1 MTDSKYYYLQ
11 EFVVDSFL
19 IDSPIEIESGKLLL
33 EKSTGEI
40 TLLLKLNVLIER
52 QSDISSVTINVSC
65 LDDAGEKIPKIN
77 PYKFVF
83 RDIFLI
89 DKKSFGEKTPI
100 ALDNR
105 VRRVQVN
112 IERVVFID
120 SKIWHSIGENIKQP
134 KLEEVNSL
142 SLDLLG
148 QLERDK
154 NLLSNEEISNIV
166 YLPRQLNNFWVCTC
180 GRPNDNS
187 AEECCRCGFTRD
199 KLFKIINEKSLFANL
214 EIFNELQMINAEK
227 ARLEQELVE
236 KDKQEKIQRDEED
249 QIRRLEEKK
258 RRSIKN
264 RKSGIVFGSLVL
276 LIGILYFVGLPAIN
290 YSIATKYLESKNY
303 DYAIYMFSALGNYR
317 DSDQMVNEVNFQKAA
332 DYLAK
337 KQFDESIMIFQ
348 TLGDYKSADDFKK
361 EAKYQKA
368 KSFLLQRELDQ
379 AISILLDLGN
389 YQNSIAMLIESRYQK
404 ALDLLANSKY
414 EDSINILIELN
425 DYKNSNAMILNEKY
439 LWGKEL
445 FEQNKYKDAIAL
457 FSSIGDYKDTS
468 EILKEAKYR
477 LANQL
482 LSEIKYEDAIKIFD
496 ELNDYKDSSKLS
508 SQSKAGLKEA
518 NYQNAKDS
526 FFNGKFEESNQLF
539 SDLNYYKDTNYYIG
553 KLKPLL
559 GIQGTWEI
567 VGRSDIQLVIDG
579 WRVYF
584 IYSSSLQAE
593 EQPRIQ
599 EKNVSNFSIYFIS
612 YRVDGLY
619 DYYSTFYLPSN
630 TIRDTNIK
638 ITGWV
643 PPKAVPPIKSVYR
656 KISDSTSNPK
666 IPH

>member
-11 EFVVDSFL
+11 EFIVDSFL

-40 TLLLKLNVLIER
+40 SLLLKLNVLIER
-52 QSDISSVTINVSC
+52 KSDISSVTINVSC
-65 LDDAGEKIPKIN
+65 LDDAGEKIQKIN

-105 VRRVQVN
+105 VRRVQVS

-120 SKIWHSIGENIKQP
+120 SKIWRPIGDNIKQP

-142 SLDLLG
+142 PSDLLG

-154 NLLSNEEISNIV
+154 KSLSLEEISKIV
-166 YLPRQLNNFWVCTC
+166 YLPRQLKNFWVCTC
-180 GRPNDNS
+180 GRINGNLVK
-187 AEECCRCGFTRD
+187 ECCRCGFEKD
-199 KLFKIINEKSLFANL
+199 KLFKIVNNKSLFENL
-214 EIFNELQMINAEK
+214 DIYKEIQEINTEK
-227 ARLEQELVE
+227 TRLEHELSE
-236 KDKQEKIQRDEED
+236 KEELEKIQREEEEKNR
-249 QIRRLEEKK
+249 ILEESKH
-258 RRSIKN
+258 RYIKN
-264 RKSGIVFGSLVL
+264 RNLGIIFGCLVL
-276 LIGILYFVGLPAIN
+276 LIGILYFVGLPAVN
-290 YSIATKYLESKNY
+290 YSIATKYLASKNY

-317 DSDQMVNEVNFQKAA
+317 DSDQMVNEANFQKAT

-348 TLGDYKSADDFKK
+348 TLGDYKAADDYKK

-389 YQNSIAMLIESRYQK
+389 YQNSIEMLIESRYQK

-425 DYKNSNAMILNEKY
+425 DYKNSNEMILNEKY

-445 FEQNKYKDAIAL
+445 FEQNKYEDAIAL

-468 EILKEAKYR
+468 EILKEVKYR
-477 LANQL
+477 LADRL
-482 LSEIKYEDAIKIFD
+482 MSETKYEDAIKIFE
-496 ELNDYKDSSKLS
+496 ELNDYKDSSKLL

-526 FFNGKFEESNQLF
+526 FINGKFEESNQLF
-539 SDLNYYKDTNYYIG
+539 SVLNNYKDTNYYIG

-559 GIQGTWEI
+559 GIQGSWGL

-584 IYSSSLQAE
+584 KAE

-599 EKNVSNFSIYFIS
+599 QKNVSNLSIYFIS

-643 PPKAVPPIKSVYR
+643 PPKAVPPIESVYR

-666 IPH
+666 IRH